1 MEVDAGT
8 QRCFTL
14 GPHFGLSVPVAH
26 MFQCAAD
33 ADFFSSPLLKGSATH
48 SLQAAPPLRQKPAIL
63 VSQVKRLEWLTDS
76 DEPAL
81 VNIVG
86 GILVALYSRSRWM
99 DLQRASSLELD
110 APEGVTY
117 AGNTFYQLNTSN
129 IRPPKAEA
137 RVASSYRSPYL
148 FSP

>member
-1 MEVDAGT
+1 MQALKDASFSAPTSGY
-8 QRCFTL
+8 QSLRWF
-14 GPHFGLSVPVAH
+14 AH

-48 SLQAAPPLRQKPAIL
+48 SLQAAPPLRQKP
-63 VSQVKRLEWLTDS
+63 KRLELLTDS

-117 AGNTFYQLNTSN
+117 FGNTYTSSTQVN

-137 RVASSYRSPYL
+137 RAASSYLSPCL
-148 FSP
+148 FSL

>member
-1 MEVDAGT
+1 
-8 QRCFTL
+8 
-14 GPHFGLSVPVAH
+14 

-76 DEPAL
+76 DDAAL

-99 DLQRASSLELD
+99 DLQRASDLELD

-117 AGNTFYQLNTSN
+117 MGNTFYQLNTSEY
-129 IRPPKAEA
+129 KT
-137 RVASSYRSPYL
+137 SKKSPAHLAYFL
-148 FSP
+148 LEWMPVVPELGIC